1 MRKKT
6 TFAILFLL
14 LAILPFGK
22 IIAQADAATKQEIIK
37 AMDES
42 QADYAQMAQEIW
54 GLAELG
60 FLEYKSTKILLSKL
74 KEEGFILNIGL
85 AGMPTAFIAEYGT
98 SGPVIGLLAEFD
110 ALPNMAQAAVPT
122 RQPIEGQAAGHACG
136 HHLFGAGSVAAA
148 VHIKNWLKKTGTPG
162 RIRLYGTPAEEG
174 GGGKVYMVK
183 AGLFDDVDAVLSWHP
198 GSENSADAGSS
209 LAAVSVRFRFTGIS
223 AHAAVAP
230 WRGRSALDGVESM
243 NYMVNLMREHITP
256 DSRIHYA
263 ILNGAKAP
271 NIVPEFAEVAY
282 IIRHP
287 DMKECKSM
295 LERVITAAKAAAMG
309 TETEVEHEII
319 TGYFNKLP
327 NKTLADVMH
336 SNLKIVGGVHYT
348 EEEAQF
354 AAEIMTSY
362 DAQGK
367 TPASAQ
373 EVKPFELKLKGSGGS
388 TDVGDISWVSP
399 TTGMR
404 AATWVPGTVAHSW
417 QAVAAGGTTIGH
429 KGMMVAA
436 KTMTLSAI
444 DLYLQPNLFDKAD
457 SELLKRRGEGFTYEA
472 LLGDRL
478 PPLDYRIEKQ

>member
-1 MRKKT
+1 MLLT
-6 TFAILFLL
+6 AFLL
-14 LAILPFGK
+14 VSFSDM
-22 IIAQADAATKQEIIK
+22 IAQLDEAGRQEIIES
-37 AMDES
+37 MDS
-42 QADYAQMAQEIW
+42 QMGEYSAIAQEIW

-60 FLEYKSTKILLSKL
+60 FLEYKSTEVLQGKL
-74 KEEGFILNIGL
+74 RAEGFTVRTDL

-98 SGPVIGLLAEFD
+98 TGPVIALLAEFD
-110 ALPNMAQAAVPT
+110 ALPDMAQEATPDKA
-122 RQPIEGQAAGHACG
+122 PIAGQAAGHACG

-148 VHIKNWLKKTGTPG
+148 IHVKNWLAKTGTPG
-162 RIRLYGTPAEEG
+162 IVRLYGTPAEEG
-174 GGGKVYMVK
+174 GGGKVYMVR
-183 AGLFDDVDAVLSWHP
+183 AGLFDDVAAVLSWHP
-198 GSENSADAGSS
+198 GSDNSADASSS
-209 LAAVSVRFRFTGIS
+209 LAAVSARFRFKGTS

-287 DMKECKSM
+287 DMQECKAM
-295 LERVITAAKAAAMG
+295 LERVITASKAAAMG
-309 TETEVEHEII
+309 TETEVSHEII

-327 NKTLADVMH
+327 NKTLADVMYR
-336 SNLKIVGGVHYT
+336 NLQQVGGVEYD
-348 EEEAQF
+348 EAETAF
-354 AAEIMTSY
+354 ATAIMQTY
-362 DAQGK
+362 DAGK
-367 TPASAQ
+367 LTPASAR
-373 EVKPFELKLKGSGGS
+373 EVKPFELQLKGSGGS
-388 TDVGDISWVSP
+388 TDVGDISWVCP

-417 QAVAAGGTTIGH
+417 QAVAAGGTSIGN

-444 DLYLQPNLFDKAD
+444 DLYLQPALLEQAAQ
-457 SELLKRRGEGFTYEA
+457 ELRERRGPEFSYEA
-472 LLGDRL
+472 LLGDRQ
-478 PPLDYRIEKQ
+478 PPLEYRLGKQ

>member
-1 MRKKT
+1 MQRNLI
-6 TFAILFLL
+6 FFSLL
-14 LAILPFGK
+14 MLLPFGK
-22 IIAQADAATKQEIIK
+22 TNAQTNLATKQQVLK
-37 AMDES
+37 AMDNRVETYS
-42 QADYAQMAQEIW
+42 DIAQELW
-54 GLAELG
+54 ELAELG
-60 FLEYKSTKILLSKL
+60 FLEYKSTQLLQEQL
-74 KEEGFILNIGL
+74 KKAGFRMEEGV
-85 AGMPTAFIAEYGT
+85 AGMPTAFVAEYGT
-98 SGPVIGLLAEFD
+98 GGPIIGLLAEFD
-110 ALPNMAQAAVPT
+110 ALPDMAQQAVP
-122 RQPIEGQAAGHACG
+122 RKEPIEGQVAGHACG
-136 HHLFGAGSVAAA
+136 HHLFGAGSIAAA
-148 VHIKNWLKKTGTPG
+148 IHVKEWLEETGTPG

-198 GSENSADAGSS
+198 GDENNADAGSS
-209 LAAVSVRFRFTGIS
+209 LAAVSVRFRFRGTA

-230 WRGRSALDGVESM
+230 WRGRSALDGVEAL

-271 NIVPEFAEVAY
+271 NIVPENAEVAY

-295 LERVITAAKAAAMG
+295 LERVMKAAKAAAMG
-309 TETEVEHEII
+309 TETEVEEEII

-327 NKTLADVMH
+327 NKTLADVMYN
-336 SNLKIVGGVHYT
+336 NLQIVGGVNYNET
-348 EEEAQF
+348 EKAF
-354 AAEIMTSY
+354 ATEIMQTY
-362 DAQGK
+362 DAQDK

-373 EVKPFELKLKGSGGS
+373 EIKPFELQLKGSGGS
-388 TDVGDISWVSP
+388 TDVGDISWVCP

-417 QAVAAGGTTIGH
+417 QAVAAGGTSIGH

-444 DLYLQPNLFDKAD
+444 DLFLQP
-457 SELLKRRGEGFTYEA
+457 ELLEEADQELRKRRGKDFSYEA
-472 LLGDRL
+472 LLGDRQ
-478 PPLDYRIEKQ
+478 PPLDYRVGKQ